1 MKIFL
6 PLVVLAVG
14 IVTAWAI
21 ISHAPQA
28 KLQAPPSPLPEVQ
41 IMRAE
46 PRTLRLNVHSQ
57 GVVTP
62 RAEIEL
68 TSEVAGRVV
77 DIAPSFVTGG
87 FFKEGEVLVVID
99 RRDYE
104 FALTKV
110 QAQVVE
116 ARKVLL
122 QEQAEF
128 EQARSDWKAL
138 GEGEP
143 TDFAQRKP
151 HLAEAQAK
159 LAAAQADL
167 KLARLNLE
175 RTELRAPF
183 DGRVREKQVD
193 VGQYVAQ
200 GSALARLYAVDIAE
214 VRLPLPSEQ
223 LAYLDLPL
231 SYRDMELRRAS
242 TPVRLVARLAGQTH
256 EWEGQ
261 IVRTEGVLDEQTG
274 MLYAV
279 AQVKDPYGYKNGYAP
294 LAIGLFV
301 EAEIAGVEQPGLF
314 VLPLVALHPR
324 NDVWL
329 VDGDSRLHRR
339 EVEVLRVERDRVLV
353 SNGLKPGEQVMVS
366 VLEAPVEGMRVS
378 IDRAPP

>member
-21 ISHAPQA
+21 ISHSPQA
-28 KLQAPPSPLPEVQ
+28 KLQAPPRSPPPEVQ

-62 RAEIEL
+62 RAEINL

-77 DIAPSFVTGG
+77 NVAPSFATGG
-87 FFKEGEVLVVID
+87 FFKQGEVLVVID

-104 FALTKV
+104 FARTKA

-116 ARKVLL
+116 ARKALL

-143 TDFAQRKP
+143 TDFTLRKP

-175 RTELRAPF
+175 RTELRAPLMAGF
-183 DGRVREKQVD
+183 EKRRWTL
-193 VGQYVAQ
+193 GSTSLKAQ
-200 GSALARLYAVDIAE
+200 
-214 VRLPLPSEQ
+214 PLPGCTQWISPK
-223 LAYLDLPL
+223 Y
-231 SYRDMELRRAS
+231 
-242 TPVRLVARLAGQTH
+242 
-256 EWEGQ
+256 
-261 IVRTEGVLDEQTG
+261 
-274 MLYAV
+274 
-279 AQVKDPYGYKNGYAP
+279 
-294 LAIGLFV
+294 
-301 EAEIAGVEQPGLF
+301 
-314 VLPLVALHPR
+314 
-324 NDVWL
+324 
-329 VDGDSRLHRR
+329 DSRSR
-339 EVEVLRVERDRVLV
+339 V
-353 SNGLKPGEQVMVS
+353 SNWPT
-366 VLEAPVEGMRVS
+366 
-378 IDRAPP
+378 